1 MLGMLM
7 IAIAILQFLYG
18 VRMFLIAKKMRESE
32 STLQVTQLT
41 SLLDHDY
48 MIISQVKVAF
58 LDHDY
63 MIICQVKFA
72 LLDHDYMII
81 SRVKVALL
89 DHDYMIISQVK
100 VCIS

>member
-48 MIISQVKVAF
+48 MIISQVKVA
-58 LDHDY
+58 
-63 MIICQVKFA
+63 
-72 LLDHDYMII
+72 LLDHDYK
-81 SRVKVALL
+81 SGEG
-89 DHDYMIISQVK
+89 
-100 VCIS
+100 CIS